1 MLEPLLNKVPVL
13 LNKIEI
19 KLSRNKVGIFFILK
33 HKITLLYYSHSFVLS
48 LVAILCH
55 SSHSLSFLVT
65 RCTTRCHSL
74 YHSLPFVVP
83 LVVTRCHSLLF
94 VVTRCTTRCHSMN
107 QSSVFLQTIVRS
119 RSCLCSSERNN
130 RKNKLTDLIFLSLWK
145 IQIEKKL

>member
-33 HKITLLYYSHSFVLS
+33 HKITLLYLLSFIRFITRCHSLSLFALVVIPSHSLYHSLS
-48 LVAILCH
+48 LVVPLIAI
-55 SSHSLSFLVT
+55 

-74 YHSLPFVVP
+74 P
-83 LVVTRCHSLLF
+83 LVAIRCHSLYP
-94 VVTRCTTRCHSMN
+94 RCHSMN